1 MGLVLLCVIWLIT
14 FASTYFFIA
23 KTWWFPHGASASTAA
38 LDHQFAV
45 TFILMG
51 VIFVAAQL
59 PLGHFVWSY
68 RHHSSPAP
76 ADYSHPHLDL
86 HPISPPLPP
95 TLSFPSHLSLS

>member
-23 KTWWFPHGASASTAA
+23 KTWGVPHGASASTAA

-45 TFILMG
+45 TFILLG

-59 PLGHFVWSY
+59 PLGYFACRY
-68 RHHSSPAP
+68 RDHSSAARPS
-76 ADYSHPHLDL
+76 YSPVTLGSDL
-86 HPISPPLPP
+86 FGTHLPP
-95 TLSFPSHLSLS
+95 SSLFVLS